1 MEYWKGLVFFYLLY
15 YNCFFSFKNCH
26 IAILLYNCLIIRIY
40 WYGNSF
46 LNCHNLPYIA
56 MKSAKLR
63 PDVQSATSRSSFHD
77 TYIAIYY
84 TNMSIRKKSWKVWK
98 RNWLH
103 WTEKYS
109 LNLRR
114 RLRKRAKKKTKKQQ
128 IT

>member
-1 MEYWKGLVFFYLLY
+1 MLNHTFFE
-15 YNCFFSFKNCH
+15 
-26 IAILLYNCLIIRIY
+26 
-40 WYGNSF
+40 
-46 LNCHNLPYIA
+46 
-56 MKSAKLR
+56 
-63 PDVQSATSRSSFHD
+63 D
-77 TYIAIYY
+77 
-84 TNMSIRKKSWKVWK
+84 KVVKK